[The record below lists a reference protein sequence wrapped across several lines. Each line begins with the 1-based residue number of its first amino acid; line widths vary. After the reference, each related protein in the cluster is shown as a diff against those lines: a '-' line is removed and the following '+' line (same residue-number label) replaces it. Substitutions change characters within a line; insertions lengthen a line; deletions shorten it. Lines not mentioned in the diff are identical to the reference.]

1 MPRGGAR
8 VNSGPP
14 PDPTALRRER
24 PSDKDGWTTLPA
36 ARKGRTP
43 KWPLLPDV
51 TLTASRTFLQ
61 DRIEGLDGE
70 LGEAEME
77 QDRDLVRS
85 LRKDLDAARLEL
97 YTLEARIEQQDAVE
111 RQLWRDA
118 WKSPQATAWERLA
131 WHRDVAQYV
140 RHKTLGEMGSIRDAQ
155 EARQWSDRLGLN
167 PAAMLRL
174 RWKVAADEVQQRRAD
189 RLSAAPA
196 PAPAARNGDMR
207 SRIGVVQDGGQ

>member
-14 PDPTALRRER
+14 PDPNALRRER

-43 KWPLLPDV
+43 KWPLLPDL
-51 TLTASRTFLQ
+51 TLTAQRDFEQHTLEG
-61 DRIEGLDGE
+61 IEGE
-70 LGEAEME
+70 LAEAEME
-77 QDRDLVRS
+77 GDKEQLRS
-85 LRKDLDAARLEL
+85 IRQSLQACRLRLF
-97 YTLEARIEQQDAVE
+97 TLQQKIEQQDAVE
-111 RQLWRDA
+111 KQLWREA
-118 WKSPQATAWERLA
+118 WKSPQSTSWERLG

-140 RHKTLGEMGSIRDAQ
+140 RHKTLGEMGSIKDAQ

-174 RWKVAADEVQQRRAD
+174 RWRVAVDEVQQKREQRD
-189 RLSAAPA
+189 APA
-196 PAPAARNGDMR
+196 PAGGNVTDMR
-207 SRIGVVQDGGQ
+207 SRVAAVHQDGGE